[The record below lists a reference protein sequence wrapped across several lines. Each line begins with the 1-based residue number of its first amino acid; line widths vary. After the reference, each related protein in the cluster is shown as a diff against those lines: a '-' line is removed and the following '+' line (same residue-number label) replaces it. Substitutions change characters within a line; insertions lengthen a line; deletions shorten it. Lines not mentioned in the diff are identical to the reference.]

1 MNFFARLKIECRKLN
16 ARYNGNAVAL
26 ADYLASYR
34 AGYAVM
40 VRYGNSVY
48 SAFCAITIIS
58 SIPTEP
64 SLNFV

>member
-26 ADYLASYR
+26 ADYLTSYR

-48 SAFCAITIIS
+48 SAF
-58 SIPTEP
+58 
-64 SLNFV
+64 FVL

>member
-48 SAFCAITIIS
+48 SAFLCYNNYIFNSDRTVA
-58 SIPTEP
+58 
-64 SLNFV
+64 

>member
-34 AGYAVM
+34 TGYAVM
-40 VRYGNSVY
+40 AIVSIPL
-48 SAFCAITIIS
+48 FCAITIIS